1 MELCNWRVAGREVC
15 WWFRLAIVLVTVRGV
30 LVAQAGYSTSYSA
43 RSVLVAQAGY
53 STSYSARGVLVAQ
66 AGYNTGYSTRCA
78 GGSGLSW
85 YFKN

>member
-1 MELCNWRVAGREVC
+1 M
-15 WWFRLAIVLVTVRGV
+15 
-30 LVAQAGYSTSYSA
+30 AQAGYSTSN
-43 RSVLVAQAGY
+43 
-53 STSYSARGVLVAQ
+53 SARGVLVAQ